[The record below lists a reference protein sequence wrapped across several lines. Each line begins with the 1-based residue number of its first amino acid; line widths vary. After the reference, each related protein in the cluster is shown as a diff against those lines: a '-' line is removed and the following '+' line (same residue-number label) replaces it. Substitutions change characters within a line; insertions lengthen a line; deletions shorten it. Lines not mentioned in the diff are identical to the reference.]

1 MNAPEHG
8 EVTGLLKQW
17 REGNRG
23 AEARLFELV
32 LPDLRRLARCY
43 MRRERAGHTLAPT
56 ALVNEAYLRVVG
68 TRAHDWQDRRHFVAV
83 AARAMR
89 RHLIDHAR
97 SRPKAE
103 VVAIDAL
110 DRTPLP
116 DKARMETALAV
127 DGLLDV
133 LEREHPDQCAIV
145 ELKFFLGLTDEE
157 TAATLDLPLRT
168 VQRRWH
174 EARAWLYQRLT
185 RVS

>member
-1 MNAPEHG
+1 MNDPERG

-17 REGNRG
+17 REGSAG

-56 ALVNEAYLRVVG
+56 ALVHEAYLKVVG
-68 TRAHDWQDRRHFVAV
+68 ARQHDWQDRRHFVAV

-89 RHLIDHAR
+89 RYLIDHAR
-97 SRPKAE
+97 ARPKAE
-103 VVAIDAL
+103 VVAIEAADWA
-110 DRTPLP
+110 PVP

-127 DGLLDV
+127 TELLGV
-133 LEREHPDQCAIV
+133 LERENPEQCTIV
-145 ELKFFLGLTDEE
+145 ELKFFLGLTDQE
-157 TAATLDLPLRT
+157 AAAMLDLPLRT

-174 EARAWLYQRLT
+174 EARAWLYKQLT
-185 RVS
+185 AAS